1 MSSSRLSAS
10 LQPDGLIHGT
20 VLQLTALVVSADV
33 RHSLTKSG
41 IWQVTAVNPNAGQP
55 AASEPTGQRQTVDPD
70 TNRGGRMRCS
80 EDLPPEIVAEVASIL
95 AAGYL
100 KYRRS
105 LAIPTV
111 SAAEPS
117 ANRLS
122 AAGRKPPVA
131 SRPSPWPRCM
141 SPTAP
146 CDSGNLRISRVDHP
160 RYSRR
165 HPLSALQKTK
175 QRTDASYISGSSPQS
190 VRH

>member
-1 MSSSRLSAS
+1 
-10 LQPDGLIHGT
+10 
-20 VLQLTALVVSADV
+20 
-33 RHSLTKSG
+33 
-41 IWQVTAVNPNAGQP
+41 
-55 AASEPTGQRQTVDPD
+55 
-70 TNRGGRMRCS
+70 MRCPTS
-80 EDLPPEIVAEVASIL
+80 KQPKPELPPAIVAEIASIL

-105 LAIPTV
+105 LAIPAV

-122 AAGRKPPVA
+122 VAGRTPPVA
-131 SRPSPWPRCM
+131 SRPPPRPRCM

-146 CDSGNLRISRVDHP
+146 RDSANLRISRVGHP

-175 QRTDASYISGSSPQS
+175 QRTDASYISGSSTKS
-190 VRH
+190 VTH